1 MKKNKIIIGS
11 SVAALAIIG
20 MGAFAFFSDHAED
33 DTVGT
38 VGTVDVIIPE
48 SGALD
53 LSNKENINPG
63 DEKTPYDPENPG
75 ATTPH
80 KLSFGVQND
89 GTKSIR
95 TRNIIDIIV
104 TSAEGDNLD
113 PTVFALSEKADED
126 PWANTELSEL
136 TDLDVTK
143 FTYVNDDDQT
153 VLRYIITGASLNG
166 EAGKLEDADITAD
179 DVARD
184 SVAVLDEDAVNAVMY
199 DYYLSMEGYLA
210 DEDGVV
216 VDALDAYQGATVQI
230 NLEVQAMQY
239 RNTTGNDV
247 DGDWVTVLTDTVVA
261 GN

>member
-11 SVAALAIIG
+11 SVAALTIIG
-20 MGAFAFFSDHAED
+20 MGAFAFFSDNAED
-33 DTVGT
+33 NVAGT
-38 VGTVDVIIPE
+38 VGTVDVSVSE
-48 SGALD
+48 GGALD

-63 DEKTPYDPENPG
+63 DEKNPYDPENPG

-104 TSAEGDNLD
+104 TSADGDNLD
-113 PTVFALSEKADED
+113 PTIFALSEKDD
-126 PWANTELSEL
+126 QNVNHELSTL
-136 TDLDVTK
+136 VDLDVTK
-143 FTYVNDDDQT
+143 FTYVNDNDQT

-166 EAGKLEDADITAD
+166 EAGKLEDADIAAD
-179 DVARD
+179 DVVRD
-184 SVAVLDEDAVNAVMY
+184 SVAVLDEDVVNAVMY